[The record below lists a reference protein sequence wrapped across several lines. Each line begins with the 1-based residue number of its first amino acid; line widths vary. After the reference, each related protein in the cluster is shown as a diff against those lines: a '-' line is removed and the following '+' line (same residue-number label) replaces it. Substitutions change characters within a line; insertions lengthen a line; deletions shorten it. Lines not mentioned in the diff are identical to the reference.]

1 MDPET
6 PDLVVLA
13 GPTAVGKTALSLEL
27 AGRHEAEIVGADS
40 VQVYRGLDIGSAKP
54 TQAERALAPHHLIDV
69 ADPVEGFSAA
79 RFAKLADRAI
89 VDIAGRG
96 HKALVVG
103 GTGLYIKA
111 LLWGLAP
118 APPKDQAL
126 RDELAASWEE
136 RGAEAMHARLA
147 ELDPEA
153 AARLHPNDRQ
163 RVLRALEVC
172 LQTGE
177 PFSRRLE
184 GHGFKEPRHAHL
196 FIGLERPREE
206 LNQRIEQRA
215 EAMWSGGLLT
225 EVEALL
231 AAGVPPEAPGLGS
244 LGYRQAVAV
253 LRGEMQPD
261 EALFDMIR
269 TTKAYAKRQLTW
281 FRSVKGLHW
290 HHADDHAGVGRR
302 VAGFWS

>member
-1 MDPET
+1 MRAESPA
-6 PDLVVLA
+6 LVVLA

-27 AGRHEAEIVGADS
+27 ARRFGAEIVGADS

-54 TQAERALAPHHLIDV
+54 TEAERASAPHHLIDV
-69 ADPVEGFSAA
+69 ADPAEGFSAA
-79 RFAKLADRAI
+79 RYAELAGRAIADIADRDQRAM
-89 VDIAGRG
+89 
-96 HKALVVG
+96 VVG

-118 APPKDQAL
+118 APPVDQAL
-126 RDELAASWEE
+126 RDELAAQWEE
-136 RGAEAMHARLA
+136 RGAKAMHARLGD
-147 ELDPEA
+147 LDPEA

-172 LQTGE
+172 VQTGE

-184 GHGFKEPRHAHL
+184 GHGFKEPRYPHL
-196 FIGLERPREE
+196 FIGLERPRDE
-206 LNQRIEQRA
+206 LNQRIAQRA
-215 EAMWSGGLLT
+215 EAMWRGGLLA

-231 AAGVPPEAPGLGS
+231 AAGVPPDAPGLGS
-244 LGYRQAVAV
+244 LGYRQAVAA
-253 LRGEMQPD
+253 LQGEMQPD

-281 FRSVKGLHW
+281 LRSVKGLHW